1 MLSLSSLSLG
11 FATMPDLGNPCEDKR
26 PYDAKFCADGS
37 PCSGVD
43 NPDSVIANYFENK
56 GCAEMIDTGYSL
68 SLPQAGMDVTDVG
81 SGHGGE
87 AFSGVPPIMGDYSEH
102 NMCVVNVH
110 WHLGAEHKSTGQFDV
125 EDGQGPH
132 GYKTGDMVSAHD
144 RRKMADHG
152 HGRKMKDAADM
163 DGSVNSERLGL
174 QCRHY
179 DDTMAEYTTPYDWK
193 YCKHMEVGQTYE
205 VHWPHSAAGMCNT
218 KWQMQSP
225 FYDGVFCKP
234 DVISLGTGTMNT
246 DGSPNLT
253 GFNVHDTIGVQG
265 QVFTIVNSDD
275 PEYHKINLFDGAWQD
290 SVPQKCSSCH
300 WVAAQPLP
308 RLLELAASKAADS

>member
-179 DDTMAEYTTPYDWK
+179 DDNVAEYTTPYDWK

-234 DVISLGTGTMNT
+234 DVISLGTGT
-246 DGSPNLT
+246 DLT